1 MRVRTVYSS
10 TLDKTYFVTVATN
23 QVSTL
28 KIFNQNLQEIY
39 CRVFE
44 SDIYIVDFELMYNH

>member
-1 MRVRTVYSS
+1 LRVRTVYSS

>member
-10 TLDKTYFVTVATN
+10 TLDKTYFISVATN

-28 KIFNQNLQEIY
+28 KILNEHLEEIY
-39 CRVFE
+39 TRVFE